1 MPHDVKE
8 RKPNSLINEDS
19 PYLLQHAY
27 NPVNW
32 FPWNEDSIH
41 LAKKED
47 KPIFLSIGYSA
58 CHWCH
63 VMAHE
68 SFEDR
73 DIAKIMN
80 EKFINIKVDREER
93 PDIDDVYQRACQVVN
108 GNGGWPLSV
117 FLTPDLKPFYVG
129 TYFPKSS
136 RYGMPGFGEILNQL
150 DNAYNFRKNEINNT
164 TSEFMDSL
172 INSSNNILINKN
184 LDIDKSIL
192 DEAALNLLHLA
203 DFTYGGFGMSPK
215 FPNVSNLLF
224 LLRYYDISKI
234 EKFRDFVIL
243 TSEKILY
250 GGIHDHLG
258 GGFSRYSTDQ
268 KWLVP
273 HFEKMLYDNSL
284 LVVLFSE
291 VYQITKDEKFKIA
304 IEKTLQYIL
313 RDLLNEDGGFFS
325 AQDADSEG
333 EEGKFYLWSK
343 KEISSIIENPL
354 HLDIFCEYY
363 NVSEGGNFEGNNIL
377 NVKYSYQYLSK
388 KYNLNLKDIKNIIEE
403 NSLKLFNVRE
413 KRIKPQKD
421 DKTILSWNALSISA
435 FIKGYRVTGN
445 ELYLNTAVNAIKFIE
460 TKMKS
465 SDGSSLHR
473 IYKNGISKI
482 PAYLDDYAF
491 YINALLDLLEIKP
504 DIRYMELI
512 IQHTDYLIKNFW
524 DSDENNFYYT
534 STLHELLPI
543 RNKILYDLAIPSG
556 NSISVSNFI
565 RLYHITGNNDYLTFA
580 EKMMKFS
587 LSSALE
593 NPFGFGCLLSSAYLY
608 VKKPVEI
615 TFFCKNIRFKE
626 SPMLNFINTTFI
638 PNGIFSIIDENSD
651 LKSLEKYLLF
661 QNKSLLDKNS
671 TLGDDGIGDE
681 FVLICKDFTCT
692 PPITEIESL
701 KGILFGKL
709 SKERIK

>member
-68 SFEDR
+68 SFEDA

-291 VYQITKDEKFKIA
+291 VYQITKDEKFKIV
-304 IEKTLQYIL
+304 IEKTLEYIL

-343 KEISSIIENPL
+343 KEISSIIKNPL

-465 SDGSSLHR
+465 SDGS
-473 IYKNGISKI
+473 
-482 PAYLDDYAF
+482 
-491 YINALLDLLEIKP
+491 
-504 DIRYMELI
+504 
-512 IQHTDYLIKNFW
+512 
-524 DSDENNFYYT
+524 
-534 STLHELLPI
+534 
-543 RNKILYDLAIPSG
+543 
-556 NSISVSNFI
+556 
-565 RLYHITGNNDYLTFA
+565 
-580 EKMMKFS
+580 
-587 LSSALE
+587 LSSNL
-593 NPFGFGCLLSSAYLY
+593 
-608 VKKPVEI
+608 
-615 TFFCKNIRFKE
+615 
-626 SPMLNFINTTFI
+626 
-638 PNGIFSIIDENSD
+638 
-651 LKSLEKYLLF
+651 
-661 QNKSLLDKNS
+661 
-671 TLGDDGIGDE
+671 
-681 FVLICKDFTCT
+681 
-692 PPITEIESL
+692 
-701 KGILFGKL
+701 
-709 SKERIK
+709 

>member
-1 MPHDVKE
+1 MLDSVEK
-8 RKPNSLINEDS
+8 RKPNSLIDETS

-32 FPWNEDSIH
+32 FPWGENSIN
-41 LAKKED
+41 LAKKEN
-47 KPIFLSIGYSA
+47 KPIFLSVGYSS

-68 SFEDR
+68 SFEDD

-93 PDIDDVYQRACQVVN
+93 PDIDDVYQRACQLVT

-129 TYFPKSS
+129 TYFPKDN
-136 RYGMPGFGEILNQL
+136 RYGMPGFGEILKQL
-150 DNAYNFRKNEINNT
+150 DEAFHFRNNDINRT
-164 TSEFMDSL
+164 TSEFMNSL
-172 INSSNNILINKN
+172 VASSKNNILINT
-184 LDIDKSIL
+184 DPEIDKSIL
-192 DEAALNLLHLA
+192 DESALNLLHIA

-234 EKFRDFVIL
+234 EKFKDFAVF
-243 TSEKILY
+243 TGEKILY

-284 LVVLFSE
+284 LIVLFSE
-291 VYQITKDEKFKIA
+291 LYQITKDAKFKIA
-304 IEKTLQYIL
+304 VEKTLGYIL

-325 AQDADSEG
+325 AEDADSEG
-333 EEGKFYLWSK
+333 EEGKYYLWSK
-343 KEISSIIENPL
+343 KEISSIIQNPL

-363 NVSEGGNFEGNNIL
+363 DVSQGGNFEGKNIL
-377 NVKYSYQYLSK
+377 NIKSSYLHLSK
-388 KYNLNLKDIKNIIEE
+388 KYNLDLDNIKNIIDE
-403 NSLKLFNVRE
+403 NSLKLFNARE
-413 KRIKPQKD
+413 KRIRPQKD
-421 DKTILSWNALSISA
+421 DKTILSWSALSISS
-435 FIKGYRVTGN
+435 FVKGYRITDN

-465 SDGSSLHR
+465 SDGSLYR
-473 IYKNGISKI
+473 IYKNGSAKI
-482 PAYLDDYAF
+482 PSYLDDYAF
-491 YINALLDLLEIKP
+491 YINALLDLFEIKP
-504 DIRYMELI
+504 DVQYMELAVKYA
-512 IQHTDYLIKNFW
+512 DYLIKNFW

-534 STLHELLPI
+534 SSFHESLPI
-543 RNKILYDLAIPSG
+543 RNKILHDLAIPSG

-565 RLYHITGNNDYLTFA
+565 RLYHITGNNDYVNIA
-580 EKMMKFS
+580 EKMMKVS
-587 LSSALE
+587 LLSAAE
-593 NPFGFGCLLSSAYLY
+593 NPFSFGCLLSSAYLY
-608 VKKPVEI
+608 IKKPLEI
-615 TFFCKNIRFKE
+615 TFVSKDVHSKK
-626 SPMLNFINTTFI
+626 SALLDFINKTFI
-638 PNGIFSIIDENSD
+638 PNGILSIIDKNCN
-651 LKSLEKYLLF
+651 LQSLEKYSLF
-661 QNKSLLDKNS
+661 QNKSLIDKNS
-671 TLGDDGIGDE
+671 PSIEE
-681 FVLICKDFTCT
+681 FVLICKDFTCS
-692 PPITEIESL
+692 PPITNIDSL
-701 KGILFGKL
+701 KEVLFDEL

>member
-1 MPHDVKE
+1 MPDNIGE
-8 RKPNSLINEDS
+8 RKPNSLVNETS

-32 FPWNEDSIH
+32 FPWDTNSIN
-41 LAKKED
+41 LAKKEG

-68 SFEDR
+68 SFEDKN
-73 DIAKIMN
+73 IAKIMN

-129 TYFPKSS
+129 TYFPKDA

-150 DNAYNFRKNEINNT
+150 DNAYHFRKNEINNT
-164 TSEFMDSL
+164 TSEFMNSL
-172 INSSNNILINKN
+172 INSSKNILINTD

-192 DEAALNLLHLA
+192 DESALNLLHIA

-234 EKFRDFVIL
+234 EKFKDFVIL
-243 TSEKILY
+243 TCEKILN

-284 LVVLFSE
+284 LVILFSE
-291 VYQITKDEKFKIA
+291 VYQITKDEIFKIA
-304 IEKTLQYIL
+304 IEKILEYIL
-313 RDLLNEDGGFFS
+313 RDLFNGDGGFFS
-325 AQDADSEG
+325 AEDADSEG
-333 EEGKFYLWSK
+333 EEGKYYLWSK
-343 KEISSIIENPL
+343 REISSVIKNPL
-354 HLDIFCEYY
+354 HLDVFCEYY
-363 NVSEGGNFEGNNIL
+363 NVSEGGNFEGKNIL

-388 KYNLNLKDIKNIIEE
+388 KYNLDQREIKDIINE

-421 DKTILSWNALSISA
+421 DKTILSWNALAISS
-435 FIKGYRVTGN
+435 FIKGYRITGN
-445 ELYLNTAVNAIKFIE
+445 ELYLKTAVNAINFIE

-465 SDGSSLHR
+465 SDGSLYR
-473 IYKNGISKI
+473 IYKSNISKI
-482 PAYLDDYAF
+482 PSYLDDYAF
-491 YINALLDLLEIKP
+491 YINALLDLLEIRP
-504 DIRYMELI
+504 DAHYIELI
-512 IQHTDYLIKNFW
+512 IHYTDYLIKNFW

-534 STLHELLPI
+534 SSSHELLPI

-565 RLYHITGNNDYLTFA
+565 RLYHITGNNDYLIIA
-580 EKMMKFS
+580 EKMMKVS
-587 LSSALE
+587 LSSAIE

-608 VKKPVEI
+608 IKKPIEI
-615 TFFCKNIRFKE
+615 TFFSKNVQFNKSI
-626 SPMLNFINTTFI
+626 MLDLINMAFI
-638 PNGIFSIIDENSD
+638 PNGIFSIIDVNCN
-651 LKSLEKYLLF
+651 LKNLEKYSLF
-661 QNKSLLDKNS
+661 QNKSLLSQNP
-671 TLGDDGIGDE
+671 THGDE
-681 FVLICKDFTCT
+681 FVLVCKDFACT
-692 PPITEIESL
+692 PPITDVEGL
-701 KGILFGKL
+701 KDILFGKS